1 MFHNT
6 TNVRRCRCQKLTH
19 QRGPEIPPHK
29 CAIKAKTPP
38 GKGGEGR
45 ERFYSRSQIMSGMV
59 TAEST
64 VLTKIIWLA

>member
-1 MFHNT
+1 MT
-6 TNVRRCRCQKLTH
+6 Y
-19 QRGPEIPPHK
+19 QRDPEIPPYK

-38 GKGGEGR
+38 GKGREGR

>member
-19 QRGPEIPPHK
+19 KHDPEIPPYK

-38 GKGGEGR
+38 GEGG

>member
-19 QRGPEIPPHK
+19 QRAPEIPPYK
-29 CAIKAKTPP
+29 YAIKAKTPP
-38 GKGGEGR
+38 GKGGE
-45 ERFYSRSQIMSGMV
+45 RFYSSSQIMSGMV

>member
-19 QRGPEIPPHK
+19 QRNPEIPPYK

-45 ERFYSRSQIMSGMV
+45 ERFYSSSQIMSGMV

>member
-19 QRGPEIPPHK
+19 QRDSEIPPYK

-38 GKGGEGR
+38 GKGGEL
-45 ERFYSRSQIMSGMV
+45 FYSSSQIMSGMV

>member
-6 TNVRRCRCQKLTH
+6 TNVRRCRCQIMTH
-19 QRGPEIPPHK
+19 QRDPEIPPYK

-38 GKGGEGR
+38 GKGG

>member
-6 TNVRRCRCQKLTH
+6 TNVRRCRCQKLTRP
-19 QRGPEIPPHK
+19 RGPEIPPYK

-38 GKGGEGR
+38 GKGGE
-45 ERFYSRSQIMSGMV
+45 RFYSSSQIMSGMV

>member
-6 TNVRRCRCQKLTH
+6 TNVRRCRCKKLTR
-19 QRGPEIPPHK
+19 QRDPEIPPYK

-38 GKGGEGR
+38 GKGG

>member
-1 MFHNT
+1 M
-6 TNVRRCRCQKLTH
+6 TH
-19 QRGPEIPPHK
+19 PRDPEIPPYK

-38 GKGGEGR
+38 GKGGEL
-45 ERFYSRSQIMSGMV
+45 FYSSSQIMSGMV

>member
-6 TNVRRCRCQKLTH
+6 TNVRRCRCQKLTY
-19 QRGPEIPPHK
+19 QRGPEIPPYK

-38 GKGGEGR
+38 GKGGE
-45 ERFYSRSQIMSGMV
+45 RFYSSSQIMSGMV

>member
-1 MFHNT
+1 M
-6 TNVRRCRCQKLTH
+6 TH
-19 QRGPEIPPHK
+19 QGDPEIPPYK

-38 GKGGEGR
+38 GEGG
-45 ERFYSRSQIMSGMV
+45 ERFYSSSQIMSGMV

>member
-6 TNVRRCRCQKLTH
+6 TNVRRCRCKKLTH

-38 GKGGEGR
+38 GKGGE
-45 ERFYSRSQIMSGMV
+45 RFYSSSQIMSGMV

>member
-6 TNVRRCRCQKLTH
+6 TNVRRCRCKKLTH
-19 QRGPEIPPHK
+19 QGEPEIPPHK

-38 GKGGEGR
+38 GEGR

>member
-6 TNVRRCRCQKLTH
+6 TNVRRCRCQKLPH
-19 QRGPEIPPHK
+19 QRDPEIPPDK

-38 GKGGEGR
+38 GKGGE
-45 ERFYSRSQIMSGMV
+45 RFYSSSQIMSGMV

>member
-19 QRGPEIPPHK
+19 QRGPEIPPYK

-38 GKGGEGR
+38 GKGGE
-45 ERFYSRSQIMSGMV
+45 RFYSSSQIMSGMV

>member
-1 MFHNT
+1 M
-6 TNVRRCRCQKLTH
+6 TH
-19 QRGPEIPPHK
+19 QRDPDIPPYK

-45 ERFYSRSQIMSGMV
+45 ERFYSSSQIMSGMV